1 MAPPLGAR
9 PGWSRRAQYS
19 LFFGFLLAVAGLLV
33 GLFLLALS
41 LVSPDSYRAVR
52 GAALDLTAPITGA
65 LGEVVT
71 TVQGLGSGAGNYW
84 DAARQNGKLKAER
97 QKMLRRMIEAK
108 AIAQENRQ
116 LKAAL
121 QLRER
126 SERAVASG
134 RIVGSSFESIRR
146 FAVLSVGTSD
156 GVRVGMPVRGPDGL
170 IGRVVDAG
178 TMASRVLLISDRS
191 NIVPARML
199 RTGLAV
205 ISTGRGDGTVDLRPL
220 EVGRNPFRR
229 GDIVV
234 TSGTGGLY
242 PPLVPV
248 ARVVRL
254 DDDGAIAVPLA
265 DPSDTSFA
273 VVEAPY
279 EQAAIEAAQEVR

>member
-19 LFFGFLLAVAGLLV
+19 LFFS
-33 GLFLLALS
+33 FLLALAGLVIGLIMLAMS
-41 LVSPDSYRAVR
+41 LVAPTSYDRVR

-134 RIVGSSFESIRR
+134 RIVGSSFESARR
-146 FAVLSVGTSD
+146 FAVLSVGASD
-156 GVRVGMPVRGPDGL
+156 GVRVGMPVRAPDGL

-178 TMASRVLLISDRS
+178 RIASRVLLISDRA

-199 RTGLAV
+199 RTGMAV

-273 VVEAPY
+273 VVEAAY
-279 EQAAIEAAQEVR
+279 EQAAIEAAQEGR